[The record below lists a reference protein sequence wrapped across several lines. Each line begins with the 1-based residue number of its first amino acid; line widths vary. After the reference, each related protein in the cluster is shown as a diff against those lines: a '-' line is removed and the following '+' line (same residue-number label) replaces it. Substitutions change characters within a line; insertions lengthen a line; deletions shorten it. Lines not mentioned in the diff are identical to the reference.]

1 MRIFCSLLARQQ
13 CGRERI
19 ARLLLLGWL
28 AIAAS
33 GCVSDRAAGG
43 GSATTPAAPAT
54 APAIAPGDLHTTG
67 AEPDAAAVQQAAAR
81 TPRIRVAT
89 LNIMAGKRGLDAL
102 AQVIAA
108 LDVDVIGLQEVDV
121 GTRRS
126 SGRDLL
132 TELAQR
138 LKLHAAFGRAMAFD
152 GGAYGVGLLSRTP
165 LQRVRTVPLPAAAGA
180 EPRAL
185 LLAQV
190 EVDGGRWQIGVTHLA
205 SLLDGPQAS
214 ELRRQQ
220 ARRVAEEL
228 GGRPAT
234 ILLGDLNAP
243 FDETTLSPISIVGVF
258 AGLDAGPTYPAAA
271 PVLRLDHIVYSPDL
285 FQIEA
290 AVVDTRV
297 SDHHA
302 LVARIAQKPQ

>member
-1 MRIFCSLLARQQ
+1 MLLA
-13 CGRERI
+13 
-19 ARLLLLGWL
+19 WL
-28 AIAAS
+28 AIAAA
-33 GCVSDRAAGG
+33 GCASDRAAGIG
-43 GSATTPAAPAT
+43 PTAT
-54 APAIAPGDLHTTG
+54 APAAPKTIAPGDLHTTG
-67 AEPDAAAVQQAAAR
+67 AAPDARAVQQATEQ

-102 AQVIAA
+102 AKAIAA

-126 SGRDLL
+126 NGRDLL
-132 TELAQR
+132 AELAQR

-152 GGAYGVGLLSRTP
+152 GGAYGVALLSRSP
-165 LQRVRTVPLPAAAGA
+165 LQHVRTVPLAGAPGA

-190 EVDGGRWQIGVTHLA
+190 DVDGGHWLIGVTHLA
-205 SLLDGPQAS
+205 SLLDGAQAS

-220 ARRVAEEL
+220 ARTVAETL

-243 FDETTLSPISIVGVF
+243 FDETTLTPISIVGAF

-271 PVLRLDHIVYSPDL
+271 PMLRLDHIVYSADL
-285 FQIEA
+285 WQVEA
-290 AVVDTRV
+290 RVVATDV
-297 SDHHA
+297 SDHRA
-302 LVARIAQKPQ
+302 LVVRIAQKPAP